1 MRVKT
6 KEEIFLDLDNLV
18 IRQFNQSIY
27 SFQSYYQWK
36 TPQEH
41 DGQLVPKQEV
51 PSGGGAQLPLCRAEP
66 GQE

>member
-6 KEEIFLDLDNLV
+6 RDKISLDLDYLV
-18 IRQFNQSIY
+18 IRQTNQSVY

-51 PSGGGAQLPLCRAEP
+51 PSGGGAQLPLRRAEP